1 MVAVRRAAF
10 AAAVLTIVLT
20 LAACSNADPLRGPGG
35 GNHDPNSVVVGS
47 ANFPESET
55 VADIYAAALAA
66 NGFAVNTH
74 LDIGSREAYIPALR
88 GGSIDLIPDYTGN
101 LLQYLNPGATQTA
114 SADVTAALRAAL
126 GSGLAIG
133 TPAPGADSDA
143 VVVTKATAQRWR
155 LRSIGDLA
163 AHSGDVRFGASAE
176 FQDRPDGL
184 AGLKRNY
191 GLDISASNFVPIA
204 DGGGPATVKAL
215 TSGQITAA
223 DIFTTSPAIKA
234 NGLVVLADPKQNFA
248 AQNLV
253 PVFNAAKRTAKLLA
267 VLDAVSAKLT
277 TDGLTALNESVSGP
291 DKTEPDEAA
300 AEWLAAHGLNR
311 PIGG

>member
-1 MVAVRRAAF
+1 V
-10 AAAVLTIVLT
+10 AAVGRGWVAGVVATIVLT
-20 LAACSNADPLRGPGG
+20 LAACSDADPLRSAGG

-55 VADIYAAALAA
+55 VADIYAAALGA
-66 NGFAVNTH
+66 NGFSVSTH

-101 LLQYLNPGATQTA
+101 LLQYLKPGAAQTG
-114 SADVTAALRAAL
+114 SSEVTAALRAAL
-126 GSGLAIG
+126 GTTLAIG
-133 TPAPGADSDA
+133 TPAPGQDSDA
-143 VVVTKATAQRWR
+143 VVVSRATAERWH
-155 LRSIGDLA
+155 LTSIADLA
-163 AHSGDVRFGASAE
+163 QHSGDVRFGASAE

-184 AGLKRNY
+184 PGLKRNY
-191 GLDISASNFVPIA
+191 GLDISAGNFVPIA

-215 TSGQITAA
+215 ASGQITAA

-234 NGLVVLADPKQNFA
+234 NGLVVLTDPKRNFA

-253 PVFNAAKRTAKLLA
+253 PVLNIAKRAGKLLS
-267 VLDAVSAKLT
+267 VLDAVSAELT
-277 TDGLTALNESVSGP
+277 TQTLTALNESVSGP
-291 DKTEPDEAA
+291 SKTEPDEAA
-300 AEWLAAHGLNR
+300 AQWLAAHGLNR